1 MESFVQLSC
10 LLPELWSLK
19 CHNWLIFLY
28 LLLMATK
35 KPVTVWAKYLSA
47 SKRTHL
53 TLLEST
59 MDYWVLSYHL
69 QDDNLSEYKIL
80 VFFTDSA
87 VFLIFLLSV
96 SHEW

>member
-1 MESFVQLSC
+1 MVIKMSQLAHFFVFTADGN
-10 LLPELWSLK
+10 K
-19 CHNWLIFLY
+19 N
-28 LLLMATK
+28 
-35 KPVTVWAKYLSA
+35 PVTVWAKYLSA

-59 MDYWVLSYHL
+59 MDQWVLSYHL
-69 QDDNLSEYKIL
+69 QDDNPSEYKIL